1 MPKIIQKTIHLLL
14 VCVWGGGGG
23 GGRGEVKGGGVKNS
37 EGRRGGGVKDRIGV
51 PDMYG
56 NLKGAPQLAYVIA
69 HAQMVSSGQFMP
81 CARLFVLI

>member
-1 MPKIIQKTIHLLL
+1 MDVKG
-14 VCVWGGGGG
+14 VE
-23 GGRGEVKGGGVKNS
+23 GEVKKMEIWVCTCWK
-37 EGRRGGGVKDRIGV
+37 GGVKDRIGV

>member
-1 MPKIIQKTIHLLL
+1 MKKKNVEL
-14 VCVWGGGGG
+14 
-23 GGRGEVKGGGVKNS
+23 RKGGGCKGS
-37 EGRRGGGVKDRIGV
+37 RGGSKKDGDMGVHELEGGVKDRIGV